1 MWREGLQ
8 SPKCCSWKQIK
19 CFLPLW
25 RNRDYPQIRLG
36 GRTRPALHP
45 RRDLCDEI
53 ASSHIGDDS
62 FESGARWDRSRK
74 RSSSDFAQEIE
85 IHWSDSKKALV
96 SVRGSNSVLT
106 LHLRNEDAMGVPRLL
121 PGRAYMD
128 ASRLASSFSCS
139 TVDDH
144 PILTRRD
151 HSNLTRPQGYLM
163 AAGSV
168 DKSLSGLSA

>member
-85 IHWSDSKKALV
+85 IHWPDSKKALV

-139 TVDDH
+139 TK
-144 PILTRRD
+144 
-151 HSNLTRPQGYLM
+151 QGM
-163 AAGSV
+163 AAV
-168 DKSLSGLSA
+168 LYPALSWR